1 MKLDV
6 MYPKQAEALI
16 KAGLV
21 TKDFPTLEEMGK
33 EIVNK
38 ARCKKNLNKQGN

>member
-1 MKLDV
+1 
-6 MYPKQAEALI
+6 MYLKHVEALI

-21 TKDFPTLEEMGK
+21 TKYFPMLEEMGK

-38 ARCKKNLNKQGN
+38 ARCKKYLNKEGN